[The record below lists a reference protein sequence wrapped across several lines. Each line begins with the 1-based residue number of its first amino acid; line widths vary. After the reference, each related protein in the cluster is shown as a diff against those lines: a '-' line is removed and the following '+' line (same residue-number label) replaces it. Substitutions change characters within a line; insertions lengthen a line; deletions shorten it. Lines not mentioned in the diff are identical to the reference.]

1 MNRRRNR
8 REHSGGLLGGLFFRR
23 QRSRTLDRRHRHR
36 HSGRRG
42 RVVSVLVEPM
52 FIFAPCADAV
62 PSASTPATPKTN
74 NAAPPALAA
83 SNFSLF
89 VPMTVPPLIEPR

>member
-1 MNRRRNR
+1 MSPAAGYLAASSSEGNGAGPLIAGTAIGTPGAV
-8 REHSGGLLGGLFFRR
+8 GG
-23 QRSRTLDRRHRHR
+23 
-36 HSGRRG
+36 
-42 RVVSVLVEPM
+42 VVSVLVEPM

-62 PSASTPATPKTN
+62 PSASTPATPNTN

-89 VPMTVPPLIEPR
+89 VPMTVPPLIELR